1 MTSFIE
7 QNKAGSKS
15 TSMCAP
21 TPTRPIACRKLLLR
35 RSLKCH
41 MITAAVWMDS
51 FQPQSGAHHMST
63 SKKPG
68 KEEKKHSLLTPKE
81 KKTAKKLKKHEAE
94 SAPVERNA

>member
-21 TPTRPIACRKLLLR
+21 TPTRPIACRKLLVR
-35 RSLKCH
+35 RSLEYH
-41 MITAAVWMDS
+41 VITAAVWIDIFRS
-51 FQPQSGAHHMST
+51 QSGAHHMST

-68 KEEKKHSLLTPKE
+68 REEKKHSLLTPKE